1 MKDKELL
8 SPTIRAAEPS
18 DRETGPN
25 DAEQIAATL
34 NSALTWYATFVARN
48 GMRLLPRE
56 FELPPLSSSPYVRTS
71 DKAKYVG
78 NDSCI
83 ECLQERLPT
92 LKPPTRISIDVSSCY
107 LYNPYYA
114 SHYGTVFRNTFDANR
129 DTPCVVNN
137 S

>member
-8 SPTIRAAEPS
+8 IPTIRADEPS

-56 FELPPLSSSPYVRTS
+56 FELPMVPGPE
-71 DKAKYVG
+71 G
-78 NDSCI
+78 
-83 ECLQERLPT
+83 LQ
-92 LKPPTRISIDVSSCY
+92 
-107 LYNPYYA
+107 
-114 SHYGTVFRNTFDANR
+114 
-129 DTPCVVNN
+129 
-137 S
+137 